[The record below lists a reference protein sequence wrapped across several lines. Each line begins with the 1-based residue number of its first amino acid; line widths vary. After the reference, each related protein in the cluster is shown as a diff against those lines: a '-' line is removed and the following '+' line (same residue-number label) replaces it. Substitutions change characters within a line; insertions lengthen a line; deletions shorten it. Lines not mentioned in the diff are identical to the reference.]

1 MAQFC
6 IVYSLY
12 FCVTIC
18 YNKLNTTIMGV
29 ATMKKQ
35 SSSSESKKPFYKN
48 WLFWVICIVFVIG
61 AFSPRKSSSPA
72 VDSSSAAVSSAASES
87 SSSSAPAISEAASS
101 ASDESTPIDDINF
114 TSGVL
119 RNDTTGKWHVYLIA
133 DNIDISDYA
142 LDYYKKYF
150 TGDDEIHA
158 VVNFNYKTTT
168 KISKA
173 GGYLDVVVHENVD
186 KEEHDAKLQFSRTV
200 LKHCLVNIETGEI
213 EEV

>member
-6 IVYSLY
+6 IAYSLY
-12 FCVTIC
+12 FCVTIW
-18 YNKLNTTIMGV
+18 YNKLNTIIMGV

-35 SSSSESKKPFYKN
+35 SSSSEAKKPFYKN

-72 VDSSSAAVSSAASES
+72 VNSSSTTASSSTSES
-87 SSSSAPAISEAASS
+87 SSGSAPAISEAASS
-101 ASDESTPIDDINF
+101 TSDESSPLDDIDF
-114 TSGVL
+114 TVSVL
-119 RNDTTGKWHVYLIA
+119 QNDTTGKWHAYLIA
-133 DNIDISDYA
+133 ENIDISDYA

-150 TGDDEIHA
+150 TDDDEIHA
-158 VVNFNYKTTT
+158 IVNFNYKTTT

-173 GGYLDVVVHENVD
+173 GGYLDIVVHEYVD
-186 KEEHDAKLQFSRTV
+186 KEEHDAKLLFSGPV